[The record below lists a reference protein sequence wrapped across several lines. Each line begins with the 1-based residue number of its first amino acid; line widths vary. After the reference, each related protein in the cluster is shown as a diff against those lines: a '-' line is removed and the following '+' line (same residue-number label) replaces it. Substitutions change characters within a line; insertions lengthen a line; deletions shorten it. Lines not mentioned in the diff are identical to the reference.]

1 MQAGILSA
9 DLQLVTVPPSFP
21 FDLDPAERDPGGW
34 GTSLLHNAEFVVGCL
49 DAVGARSVVEVGAFM
64 GELTRLLLRWA
75 ETAGAS
81 VIAIDTAPHPDLE
94 TLEPAHDN
102 LRLIRETSHAALGEL
117 APADAIILDGDH
129 NYYTVS
135 EELRIVAE
143 RAAEEQR
150 RLPLLLLHDIGWP
163 HGRRDDYYVPERVPA
178 EHRQPL
184 ATEGLYPGEPGTYH
198 GGIPCDNPA
207 AHEGGPR
214 NGVLTA
220 IEDFISSHER
230 LRLAIV
236 PAFFGLGVVWDTTG
250 PHHDALAKV
259 VSTWDRNPLLQRME
273 DNRVLHLANTHV
285 QMILAQEAQQR
296 VAAQDRQLQRQR
308 ELLTRMLGSRVLRAA
323 EIALRLRGSEPV
335 FSRRQI
341 HQAID

>member
-1 MQAGILSA
+1 M
-9 DLQLVTVPPSFP
+9 SFP
-21 FDLDPAERDPGGW
+21 FDLDPHARDPGGW
-34 GTSLLHNAEFVVGCL
+34 ATSLLHNAEFVLGCL

-75 ETAGAS
+75 EPTDAR
-81 VIAIDTAPHPDLE
+81 VIAIDIAPHPDLE
-94 TLEPAHDN
+94 SLEAAHDN
-102 LRLIRETSHAALGEL
+102 LRLIRATSHAALAEL
-117 APADAIILDGDH
+117 PPADAIILDGDH

-135 EELRIVAE
+135 EELRIIWQRTGEE
-143 RAAEEQR
+143 RRQ
-150 RLPLLLLHDIGWP
+150 LPLLLLHDVGWP
-163 HGRRDDYYVPERVPA
+163 HGRRDDYYVPERIPA

-184 ATEGLYPGEPGTYH
+184 ADAGLYPGEPGTYH

-220 IEDFISSHER
+220 VEDFIAAHDR

-236 PAFFGLGVVWDTTG
+236 PAFFGLGVVWDTAA
-250 PHHDALAKV
+250 PHHDALTKV
-259 VSTWDRNPLLQRME
+259 LSTWDRNPLLQRME
-273 DNRVLHLANTHV
+273 DNRVVHLANTHV

-308 ELLTRMLGSRVLRAA
+308 ELLARMLKSRMLHTA
-323 EIALRLRGSEPV
+323 ELALRLRRSEPA

-341 HQAID
+341 QQAID

>member
-1 MQAGILSA
+1 M
-9 DLQLVTVPPSFP
+9 SFP
-21 FDLDPAERDPGGW
+21 FGLDPTERDPGGW
-34 GTSLLHNAEFVVGCL
+34 ATSLLHNAELVLGAL

-75 ETAGAS
+75 DHADAS
-81 VIAIDTAPHPDLE
+81 VTAIDIAPHSDLE
-94 TLEPAHDN
+94 ALEPAHDR
-102 LRLIRETSHAALGEL
+102 LRLIRATSHAALAEL
-117 APADAIILDGDH
+117 PRADAIIIDGDH

-135 EELRIVAE
+135 NDLRIIA
-143 RAAEEQR
+143 R
-150 RLPLLLLHDIGWP
+150 RCTDQEWGLPLLLVHDVGWP
-163 HGRRDDYYVPERVPA
+163 HGRRDDYYVPERIPA
-178 EHRQPL
+178 DQRQPL
-184 ATEGLYPGEPGTYH
+184 ADAGLYPGEPGTFH

-220 IEDFISSHER
+220 IEDFIAHRAR

-236 PAFFGLGVVWDTTG
+236 PAFYGLGVIWDATG
-250 PHHDALAKV
+250 PHHDALSSV
-259 VSTWDRNPLLQRME
+259 VSTWDRNPLLGRME

-285 QMILAQEAQQR
+285 QMTLALEAQQR

-308 ELLTRMLGSRVLRAA
+308 GLLASMLDSRVLRAA
-323 EIALRLRGSEPV
+323 ELALRLRRRSEPV

-341 HQAID
+341 ERAID

>member
-1 MQAGILSA
+1 M
-9 DLQLVTVPPSFP
+9 SFP
-21 FDLDPAERDPGGW
+21 FGLDPTERDPGGW
-34 GTSLLHNAEFVVGCL
+34 ATSLLHNAEFVLGCL

-81 VIAIDTAPHPDLE
+81 VIAIDIAPHPDLE
-94 TLEPAHDN
+94 ALEPARDN
-102 LRLIRETSHAALGEL
+102 LRLIRATSHSALAGL
-117 APADAIILDGDH
+117 SPSDAIILDGDH
-129 NYYTVS
+129 NYYTIS
-135 EELRIVAE
+135 EELRIIAE
-143 RAAEEQR
+143 RASEQQR
-150 RLPLLLLHDIGWP
+150 PLPLLLLHDVGWP
-163 HGRRDDYYVPERVPA
+163 HGRRDDYYAPERIPA

-184 ATEGLYPGEPGTYH
+184 ADAGLYPGEPGTYH

-207 AHEGGPR
+207 AREGGPR

-220 IEDFISSHER
+220 VEDFITAHER

-236 PAFFGLGVVWDTTG
+236 PTFYGLGVIWDTTG
-250 PHHDALAKV
+250 PHDDALTKV
-259 VSTWDRNPLLQRME
+259 VSRWDRNPLLQRME

-285 QMILAQEAQQR
+285 QMIRAQEAQQR

-308 ELLTRMLGSRVLRAA
+308 ELLTRMLNSRVMRAA
-323 EIALRLRGSEPV
+323 ELALRLRGSQPV

-341 HQAID
+341 QQALD

>member
-1 MQAGILSA
+1 M
-9 DLQLVTVPPSFP
+9 SFP
-21 FDLDPAERDPGGW
+21 FDLDPHARDPGGW
-34 GTSLLHNAEFVVGCL
+34 ATSLLHNAEFVLGCL

-75 ETAGAS
+75 EPTDAR
-81 VIAIDTAPHPDLE
+81 VIAIDIAPHPDLE
-94 TLEPAHDN
+94 SLEAAHDN
-102 LRLIRETSHAALGEL
+102 LRLIRATSHAALAEL
-117 APADAIILDGDH
+117 PPADAIILDGDH

-135 EELRIVAE
+135 EELRIIWQRTGEE
-143 RAAEEQR
+143 RRQ
-150 RLPLLLLHDIGWP
+150 LPLLLLHDVGWP
-163 HGRRDDYYVPERVPA
+163 HGRRDDYYVPERIPA

-184 ATEGLYPGEPGTYH
+184 ADAGLYPGEPGTYH

-220 IEDFISSHER
+220 VEDFIAAHDR

-236 PAFFGLGVVWDTTG
+236 PAFFGLGVVWDTAA
-250 PHHDALAKV
+250 PHHDALTKV
-259 VSTWDRNPLLQRME
+259 LSTWDRNPLLQRME
-273 DNRVLHLANTHV
+273 DNRVVHLANTHV
-285 QMILAQEAQQR
+285 QMILAQEAQQQ

-308 ELLTRMLGSRVLRAA
+308 ELLARMLKSRMLHTA
-323 EIALRLRGSEPV
+323 ELALRLRRSEPA

-341 HQAID
+341 QQAID

>member
-1 MQAGILSA
+1 M
-9 DLQLVTVPPSFP
+9 SFP
-21 FDLDPAERDPGGW
+21 FDLDPSERDPGGW
-34 GTSLLHNAEFVVGCL
+34 ATSLLHNAEHVLSCL
-49 DAVGARSVVEVGAFM
+49 DAVGAHSVVEVGAFM

-75 ETAGAS
+75 DATGAG

-94 TLEPAHDN
+94 ALEPAN
-102 LRLIRETSHAALGEL
+102 GSLRLIRASSHAALAEL
-117 APADAIILDGDH
+117 PLADAIILDGDH

-135 EELRIVAE
+135 EELRIIAE
-143 RAAEEQR
+143 RAVEQQR
-150 RLPLLLLHDIGWP
+150 RLPLLLLHDLGWP
-163 HGRRDDYYVPERVPA
+163 HGRRDDYYVPERIPA

-184 ATEGLYPGEPGTYH
+184 ADAGLYPGEPGTYH

-220 IEDFISSHER
+220 TEDFIAGHER
-230 LRLAIV
+230 LRLAIM
-236 PAFFGLGVVWDTTG
+236 PAFYGLGIIWDTTS
-250 PHHDALAKV
+250 PYDDALTKV

-285 QMILAQEAQQR
+285 QMILGQEAQER

-308 ELLTRMLGSRVLRAA
+308 DLLTRMLGSRVLRAA
-323 EIALRLRGSEPV
+323 ELALRLRPSEPV

-341 HQAID
+341 RKAID

>member
-1 MQAGILSA
+1 M
-9 DLQLVTVPPSFP
+9 SFP
-21 FDLDPAERDPGGW
+21 FDLDPTERDPGGW
-34 GTSLLHNAEFVVGCL
+34 ATSLLHNAEIVLGCL
-49 DAVGARSVVEVGAFM
+49 DAVEARSVVEVGAFM

-75 ETAGAS
+75 ETTGAT

-94 TLEPAHDN
+94 ALEPAHDN
-102 LRLIRETSHAALGEL
+102 LRLIRATSHAGLAEL
-117 APADAIILDGDH
+117 PLADAIILDGDH

-135 EELRIVAE
+135 EELRIIAE
-143 RAAEEQR
+143 RAAEQQH
-150 RLPLLLLHDIGWP
+150 RLPLLLLHDVGWP
-163 HGRRDDYYVPERVPA
+163 HGRRDDYYVPERIPA

-184 ATEGLYPGEPGTYH
+184 AGAGLYPGQPGTYH

-220 IEDFISSHER
+220 VEDFISAHDG

-236 PAFFGLGVVWDTTG
+236 PAFFGLGVVWDTAG
-250 PHHDALAKV
+250 PHHDALTRV
-259 VSTWDRNPLLQRME
+259 VSMWDRNPLLQRME

-285 QMILAQEAQQR
+285 QMILAQEAQRR
-296 VAAQDRQLQRQR
+296 VAAQERQLQRQR
-308 ELLTRMLGSRVLRAA
+308 ELLQRMLGSRVLRAA
-323 EIALRLRGSEPV
+323 ELALRLRQSQPV

-341 HQAID
+341 QQAIE